1 MRFFSKI
8 QSYFFK
14 SHLNN
19 KLSQIKFNNSSVE
32 FDFAKSIGIVFD
44 ATDSKNR
51 LRVMDY
57 AQSLIKNGKQVKLLG
72 FVNSKEKELTFPFS
86 FFSKNEVSWKM
97 IPESP
102 EIDKFLKNN
111 FDILISLYSERN
123 NPIEYIS
130 ALSKA
135 SLKVGPYSDNTH
147 SYDLIIDTPVGTDLE
162 YLIKQVDFF
171 LNRINSPVYE
181 TAV

>member
-14 SHLNN
+14 SHLNK
-19 KLSQIKFNNSSVE
+19 KLSQIKSNRPSVE
-32 FDFAKSIGIVFD
+32 FDYAESIGIVFD

-51 LRVMDY
+51 IKVMDY

-72 FVNSKEKELTFPFS
+72 SVKSKEKELTFPFS
-86 FFSKNEVSWKM
+86 FFCQREVNWKM

-102 EIDKFLKNN
+102 EVDKFLKND
-111 FDILISLYSERN
+111 FDILINLYLGKN

-130 ALSKA
+130 AISKA
-135 SLKVGPYSDNTH
+135 NLRVGPYSDNTN
-147 SYDLIIDTPVGTDLE
+147 SYDLIIDTPIGTDLE
-162 YLIKQVDFF
+162 HLIKQVNFF
-171 LNRINSPVYE
+171 LNRINSPAYE
-181 TAV
+181 AAV